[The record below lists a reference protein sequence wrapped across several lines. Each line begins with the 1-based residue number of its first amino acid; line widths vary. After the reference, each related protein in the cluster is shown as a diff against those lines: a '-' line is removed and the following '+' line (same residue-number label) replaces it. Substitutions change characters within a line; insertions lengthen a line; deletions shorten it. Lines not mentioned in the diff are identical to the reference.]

1 MYNQSSAIDC
11 ILHFFVAIWLR
22 LESNSM
28 QWHFS
33 LPFNGPY
40 LPSPLTRPPKAF
52 LKLLHFSFSVM
63 KKIRSGSYHNIN
75 ESVKA
80 LRSNL
85 LKPEILRP
93 FSEFHGYVETWSRW
107 NNDWMKSQR
116 TFPMNPSLW
125 EQRAWSENH
134 YFSTEDCECTSAYCW
149 LPRVKRWISN
159 KKMSTSPETN
169 RHLQRDHNSTVR
181 VLEA

>member
-1 MYNQSSAIDC
+1 MLKKFNLNSILTCKINWSSHSRSHSICVSAVLQILTCTINPVLLTASCIFLSQSGSDWNPIQC
-11 ILHFFVAIWLR
+11 SGIF
-22 LESNSM
+22 
-28 QWHFS
+28 FS

-40 LPSPLTRPPKAF
+40 LPSPLTRPPKVF

-75 ESVKA
+75 ESVKTF
-80 LRSNL
+80 LSNL

-116 TFPMNPSLW
+116 TFSMNPSLW

-134 YFSTEDCECTSAYCW
+134 
-149 LPRVKRWISN
+149 
-159 KKMSTSPETN
+159 
-169 RHLQRDHNSTVR
+169 
-181 VLEA
+181 